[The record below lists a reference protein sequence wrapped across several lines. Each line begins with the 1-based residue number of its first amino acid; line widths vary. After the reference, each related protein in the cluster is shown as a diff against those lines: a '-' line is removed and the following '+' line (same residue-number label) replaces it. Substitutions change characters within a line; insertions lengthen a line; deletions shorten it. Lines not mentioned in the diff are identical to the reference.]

1 MNSELLALLLQTT
14 AADALIHLIRQH
26 ELTIATIQLLKE
38 RMERLQ
44 AAELAEAMRIAQLAY
59 RLSLLMPAPAPSL
72 GRWTLANALLYM
84 DRYHEATQLYQQAR
98 AEYLATGY
106 THEAARMSVGYVFTL
121 AYTGEPERALALAAT
136 IEPQLAAASQTDA
149 SDLQRLGSL
158 LMNVGVVYEVLGRYE
173 EALAVYDR
181 LTPIAIQLDDQH
193 MLGQVTHNRAYA
205 LVQIGALD
213 EALPV
218 YTQAETLFLGVE
230 ARVDL
235 ARLYTNQAS
244 LLARLERYPEAKET
258 QAKAAALLQELEDT
272 DQQRAWLSIF
282 RAWMAL
288 ESNTPIEEATL
299 AALATTQR
307 AFADHGPIFAEG
319 LTWIMLGRCYLQDQ
333 AWAAA
338 DAAFAQAQQ
347 LAQQS
352 ADRTLAYRALH
363 GQGQLAE
370 RQAQIQPA
378 IQLYMAAIQQIE
390 AVRQELHVE
399 TFRADFLADKLVAY
413 QDLTQL
419 YVRAGQL
426 TAAFQVIER
435 AKSRLLTEKLAFRLG
450 VEAAQLVDVDDEQ
463 IRGLTRQLNETLQ
476 QLESL
481 YRQAQ
486 MAKFHDASVSSE
498 ATPDKTG
505 ATIAKLEHQVQTLTR
520 TIQRHQ
526 PLFSPFA
533 TGEPVPLS
541 QIQTHLHDET
551 LLYYYILHGTVWA
564 FVINR
569 LGIQANLELGPLAT
583 IEAAHKTLSTAIE
596 RMLALVVQFGPERAH
611 RYLPNLL
618 ADANRQLH
626 ILYQRLFQPLAH
638 YVNGSA
644 PLLITPDGP
653 LHTLPFHALYDGQQY
668 LIEQHAISLTP
679 SASVLDFCMQPAGPA
694 TQPILLLGY
703 ANPALVSITSELQT
717 IGTLLPQAD
726 LWTDAAATTE
736 HFLAHAANYAIL
748 HIATHAQ
755 FRTDDPMLSSLALAD
770 RRLTLAEIARLQLNA
785 DLVVLSG
792 CETGRGQLR
801 GGDLLSLAGGFLG
814 AGVRSLLVSL
824 WRVEDNVAAL
834 LMGHFYT
841 ALRAGQSRTN
851 ALRAAQLALL
861 RASGEAGA
869 LPKLYAHPAFW
880 APFTLLGNWL
890 DLPNL

>member
-14 AADALIHLIRQH
+14 ETDALTQLIRQH
-26 ELTIATIQLLKE
+26 NLTIATIQLLKE

-44 AAELAEAMRIAQLAY
+44 ASELAEAMRSAQLAY

-98 AEYLATGY
+98 VEYLAAGY
-106 THEAARMSVGYVFTL
+106 IHEAARMSVGYVFTL
-121 AYTGEPERALALAAT
+121 AYTGDPERALALAAT
-136 IEPQLAAASQTDA
+136 VEPQLAAASQTDA

-158 LMNVGVVYEVLGRYE
+158 LMNVGVVNEMLGHYE

-181 LTPIAIQLDDQH
+181 LTPIATQLDDQH
-193 MLGQVTHNRAYA
+193 MLGQVTHNQAYA

-213 EALPV
+213 EAMPV
-218 YTQAETLFLGVE
+218 YAQAEAFFLAVD

-244 LLARLERYPEAKET
+244 LLARLGRYPAAKQT
-258 QAKAAALLQELEDT
+258 QAKAGALLQELEDT

-282 RAWMAL
+282 QAWVTL
-288 ESNTPIEEATL
+288 ESGAPIEAATL

-307 AFADHGPIFAEG
+307 AFADHGPVFAEG
-319 LTWIMLGRCYLQDQ
+319 LAWIMIGRCYLQDQ
-333 AWAAA
+333 AWTKAAT
-338 DAAFAQAQQ
+338 AFAQAQQ
-347 LAQQS
+347 LAQHS
-352 ADRTLAYRALH
+352 ADRVLAYRALH
-363 GQGQLAE
+363 GLGQLAE
-370 RQAQIQPA
+370 RQAQPQQAMEI
-378 IQLYMAAIQQIE
+378 YTAAIQQIE
-390 AVRQELHVE
+390 TMRQELHVE

-419 YVRAGQL
+419 HVGL
-426 TAAFQVIER
+426 GELEAAFQVIER

-450 VEAAQLVDVDDEQ
+450 VEAARLVDADDVQ
-463 IRGLTRQLNETLQ
+463 IRSLTRQLNVTLQ
-476 QLESL
+476 ELERL
-481 YRQAQ
+481 YRAAQ
-486 MAKFHDASVSSE
+486 RAKFYDSNASAESAHE
-498 ATPDKTG
+498 ETG
-505 ATIAKLEHQVQTLTR
+505 PTVAQLEHQVQTLTR
-520 TIQRHQ
+520 TIQRQQ

-533 TGEPVPLS
+533 TGEPVPLV
-541 QIQTHLHDET
+541 QIQAHLHDET
-551 LLYYYILHGTVWA
+551 LLYYYILHDEVWA

-569 LGIQANLELGPLAT
+569 LGIQANLALGPLSP
-583 IEAAHKTLSTAIE
+583 IETAHKALATAIE
-596 RMLALVVQFGPERAH
+596 RMLALVVQFGPERTH
-611 RYLPNLL
+611 RYLPGLL

-626 ILYQRLFQPLAH
+626 TLYQRLFQPLAR
-638 YVNGSA
+638 YVNGAA

-653 LHTLPFHALYDGQQY
+653 LHTLPFHALYDGEKY

-679 SASVLDFCMQPAGPA
+679 SASVLDFCLQPAGPA

-703 ANPALVSITSELQT
+703 ADQQLVSITTELQT
-717 IGTLLPQAD
+717 LGALLPQAD
-726 LWTDAAATTE
+726 LCTGAAATTE
-736 HFLAHAANYAIL
+736 HFLRHAANYAIL
-748 HIATHAQ
+748 HLATHAQ

-834 LMGHFYT
+834 LMANFYT
-841 ALRAGQSRTN
+841 ALRAGQSRTT
-851 ALRAAQLALL
+851 ALRSAQLALL
-861 RASGEAGA
+861 RANGEAGE
-869 LPKLYAHPAFW
+869 LPRLYAHPAFW